1 MPKSRVNILFS
12 LMITWRQEVRVPT
25 GSGHR
30 QRHQATLSNDLS
42 YSPMDGSLSATQLTT
57 STLGEEKMEW
67 GKSKLFTLKLPVYT
81 QWGRSLFMRNVRRRR
96 ALLVYDLKKDR

>member
-42 YSPMDGSLSATQLTT
+42 YSPVDGSLSATQLMT

-67 GKSKLFTLKLPVYT
+67 GKSKVFTQTPCLYT
-81 QWGRSLFMRNVRRRR
+81 MGKESL
-96 ALLVYDLKKDR
+96 YEKCEGEKSPTWI